1 MADED
6 QQLFVLTKRVKE
18 ALELI
23 NALDES
29 KLAVIVKRL
38 VRNIGEKVA
47 PFTTEELEQLQEH
60 LQLAEGCRDLLAEVG
75 LQYHIVFEHER
86 VPPARHTFRHAFRHA
101 LRHAFRRV
109 SSLRTGCASLQ
120 AQGTFISGGSERPA
134 PTFDMAEVAAN
145 HTLRCKEAC

>member
-60 LQLAEGCRDLLAEVG
+60 LQLAEGQVRASSAVLAARIGGRTAKRIIICRLPLP
-75 LQYHIVFEHER
+75 H
-86 VPPARHTFRHAFRHA
+86 ARSRAWP
-101 LRHAFRRV
+101 
-109 SSLRTGCASLQ
+109 GCQHRASLVP
-120 AQGTFISGGSERPA
+120 R
-134 PTFDMAEVAAN
+134 AAN
-145 HTLRCKEAC
+145 PQFRGC